1 MLDDLYSAR
10 LLTLSASIPHLGRL
24 DAPQGSATRHARL
37 CGSVVIVDVVLD
49 ADGLVRDFAQD
60 VKACALG
67 QASAAVLGQGVMD
80 ASLDEIKDARDGLRS
95 LLAGEDV
102 TFSERF
108 ADLSIFEAVRDY
120 KARHASV
127 MLAFEATAE
136 AMEQALEQVPAS
148 RSNRS
153 REDRTSSLHSLL
165 PANAI
170 LDLWAHLPSYSL
182 LFGLH
187 R

>member
-10 LLTLSASIPHLGRL
+10 LLSLSASIPHLGRL
-24 DAPQGSATRHARL
+24 EAPQGSATRHARL
-37 CGSVVIVDVVLD
+37 CGSVVIADVVLD

-148 RSNRS
+148 RVEPVS
-153 REDRTSSLHSLL
+153 
-165 PANAI
+165 
-170 LDLWAHLPSYSL
+170 
-182 LFGLH
+182 
-187 R
+187 